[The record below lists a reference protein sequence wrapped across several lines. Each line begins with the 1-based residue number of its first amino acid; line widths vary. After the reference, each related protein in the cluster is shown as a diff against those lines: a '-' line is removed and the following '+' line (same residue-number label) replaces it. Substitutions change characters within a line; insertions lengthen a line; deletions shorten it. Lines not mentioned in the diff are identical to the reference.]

1 MPPPKMPN
9 EKEKPFGD
17 TLLHR
22 FSGKDGMCPK
32 GFFAAFIMEKSG
44 LSLLLFRGRQDP

>member
-1 MPPPKMPN
+1 MK
-9 EKEKPFGD
+9 KEKPFGD

-32 GFFAAFIMEKSG
+32 GF
-44 LSLLLFRGRQDP
+44 LLHL